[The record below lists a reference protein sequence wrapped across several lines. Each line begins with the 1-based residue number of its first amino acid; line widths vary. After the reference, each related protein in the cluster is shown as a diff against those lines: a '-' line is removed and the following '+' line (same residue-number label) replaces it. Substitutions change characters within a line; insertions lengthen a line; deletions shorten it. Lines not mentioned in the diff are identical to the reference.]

1 MSSECWWQDR
11 VLLVGCK
18 SCIIPK
24 APMTHGFKDKS
35 GTFNEHLTRITP
47 SVSSVFPMHAQA
59 QKNLKVECQFSW
71 STMCFTRAFHSS
83 ELGSH
88 LMKASSIHQAQFWPC
103 KSFKLW
109 RTPLGDSWWFLV
121 LGFWG
126 IDHDDHGF
134 NKCPAR
140 AAPLSTSPCA
150 IFIAAS
156 SDRPPPCPS
165 RKCHTMPGKSVAQLA
180 QLRGYEKRKSIKSLP
195 EFSSVF
201 SINVTDYDY
210 VQKSFVCT

>member
-1 MSSECWWQDR
+1 M
-11 VLLVGCK
+11 VL
-18 SCIIPK
+18 S
-24 APMTHGFKDKS
+24 FKDKS

-59 QKNLKVECQFSW
+59 QKNLKVECPFSW

-88 LMKASSIHQAQFWPC
+88 LMKASSIHITQFWPC
-103 KSFKLW
+103 KSFKIW
-109 RTPLGDSWWFLV
+109 RNVSWWFLV

-126 IDHDDHGF
+126 IDHGF
-134 NKCPAR
+134 NKYPR
-140 AAPLSTSPCA
+140 APLP
-150 IFIAAS
+150 
-156 SDRPPPCPS
+156 
-165 RKCHTMPGKSVAQLA
+165 VQ
-180 QLRGYEKRKSIKSLP
+180 
-195 EFSSVF
+195 FSSQPAATGRRHAHPESAIPCQANLWHSCHSSQSQDTKSEKASNRFQKFHLFF

>member
-59 QKNLKVECQFSW
+59 QKNLKVECPFSW

-109 RTPLGDSWWFLV
+109 RTSLGDSWFLV
-121 LGFWG
+121 SEGS
-126 IDHDDHGF
+126 IMMIMV
-134 NKCPAR
+134 
-140 AAPLSTSPCA
+140 STN
-150 IFIAAS
+150 
-156 SDRPPPCPS
+156 
-165 RKCHTMPGKSVAQLA
+165 AQLA
-180 QLRGYEKRKSIKSLP
+180 LHRWAPLP
-195 EFSSVF
+195 VQFSSQPAATGRRHAHPE
-201 SINVTDYDY
+201 SAIPCQANLWHSWHSSEDT
-210 VQKSFVCT
+210 KSEKASNRFQNFHLFFQ